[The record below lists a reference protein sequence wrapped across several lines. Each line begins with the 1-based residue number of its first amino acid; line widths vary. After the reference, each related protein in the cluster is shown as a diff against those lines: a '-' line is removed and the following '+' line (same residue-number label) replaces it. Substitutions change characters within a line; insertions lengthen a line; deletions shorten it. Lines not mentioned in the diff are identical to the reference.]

1 MSLALT
7 ILLNILIFTVATF
20 GTSVLIEKYYPGRL
34 KWIIVPSFTLFL
46 AILFTKT
53 DFVLKVLNSITKAI
67 TIKDL
72 GLILLGGIITG
83 VFFFVNLFSTGSVDP
98 SKTPYA

>member
-1 MSLALT
+1 MSLAFA
-7 ILLNILIFTVATF
+7 ILINILIFTAATIA
-20 GTSVLIEKYYPGRL
+20 SSLLIEKYYSGKL

-53 DFVLKVLNSITKAI
+53 DLVLKVLNSITNTF

-72 GLILLGGIITG
+72 GLIFLGGIITG
-83 VFFFVNLFSTGSVDP
+83 MFFSFL
-98 SKTPYA
+98 